1 MWILYAFLSAFAAA
15 LVAIF
20 AKLGLS
26 EVEPTLAT
34 TLRSL
39 VMAAF
44 LVATAWTLGRFR
56 DFSIHTLNSREW
68 GLLVLAGVAGALSW
82 LFYFFAL
89 RDGPASA
96 VVAIDRLSIVFVV
109 LLAAGFLAEPLGW
122 RAIAGA
128 SLMVTGAL
136 LISLKQG
143 ELSRLW
149 IDLLRHVK

>member
-68 GLLVLAGVAGALSW
+68 GLLPGRCG
-82 LFYFFAL
+82 
-89 RDGPASA
+89 RGI
-96 VVAIDRLSIVFVV
+96 VVA
-109 LLAAGFLAEPLGW
+109 LLFLRTA
-122 RAIAGA
+122 
-128 SLMVTGAL
+128 
-136 LISLKQG
+136 
-143 ELSRLW
+143 
-149 IDLLRHVK
+149 